1 MRCSMIMCL
10 RSILSHLCPPRVQEE
25 AKDAV
30 AALKS
35 APVESAPKAKK
46 SFKALGNKIKALGN

>member
-1 MRCSMIMCL
+1 MIMCL